1 MISVDGEVE
10 VAVMSAR
17 EPLRRKAARYRVYL
31 SVRYEVAADFVREFA
46 ENLSHGGMFIRGARG
61 LARRRDVMVEIDLPA
76 YGRYEVHAEVAHV
89 IGEEQARAQ
98 GLSAGAGLSIVDSPD
113 GFDEALSGYLA
124 RLSRRADS
132 IVLAADDEAARM
144 LRAAGY
150 QVRALSSVE
159 GLDAQ
164 IAGCERPPV
173 GVVVP
178 AARLEEF
185 SAAAAGT
192 AAADL
197 LVSTAGQR
205 RIDDV
210 LVRLDRRL

>member
-1 MISVDGEVE
+1 MIVDEGEVE
-10 VAVMSAR
+10 VPVSAR
-17 EPLRRKAARYRVYL
+17 EPVRRKAARYRVFL

-61 LARRRDVMVEIDLPA
+61 LARRRDVEVEIDLPA
-76 YGRYEVHAEVAHV
+76 YGRYEVRAEVAHV
-89 IGEEQARAQ
+89 IGEEQARRH
-98 GLSAGAGLSIVDSPD
+98 GRSAGAGLSIVESPD

-132 IVLAADDEAARM
+132 IVLAADEDVARV

-150 QVRALSSVE
+150 QVRALSSPE
-159 GLDAQ
+159 ALDALV
-164 IAGCERPPV
+164 AGCELPLV

-178 AARLEEF
+178 DARLEEF

-192 AAADL
+192 AAAEL
-197 LVSTAGQR
+197 LVPVASQR

>member
-1 MISVDGEVE
+1 MIDGEGVG
-10 VAVMSAR
+10 VPVGAR
-17 EPLRRKAARYRVYL
+17 EPVRRKAARYRVFL

-46 ENLSHGGMFIRGARG
+46 ENLSHGGMFIRGGRG
-61 LARRRDVMVEIDLPA
+61 LARRRDVVVEIELPA

-89 IGEEQARAQ
+89 ISEEQARAH
-98 GLSAGAGLSIVDSPD
+98 GRSAGAGLSIVETPD
-113 GFDEALSGYLA
+113 GFDDALSGYLR

-132 IVLAADDEAARM
+132 IVLAADEEAARA
-144 LRAAGY
+144 LHAAGY
-150 QVRALSSVE
+150 QVRPLASPD
-159 GLDAQ
+159 GLAAQ
-164 IAGCERPPV
+164 LDGCELPPV

-178 AARLEEF
+178 QARLEEF
-185 SAAAAGT
+185 TAVARGT

-197 LVSTAGQR
+197 LVPLAGQR

>member
-1 MISVDGEVE
+1 MITDEGEVE
-10 VAVMSAR
+10 VPVSAR
-17 EPLRRKAARYRVYL
+17 EPVRRKAARYRVFL

-46 ENLSHGGMFIRGARG
+46 DNLSHGGMFIRGARG
-61 LARRRDVMVEIDLPA
+61 LARRRDVEVEIELPA
-76 YGRYEVHAEVAHV
+76 YGRYDVRAEVAHV
-89 IGEEQARAQ
+89 IGEEQARAH
-98 GLSAGAGLSIVDSPD
+98 GRSAGAGLSIVETPD

-132 IVLAADDEAARM
+132 IVLAADDDAARH
-144 LRAAGY
+144 LRDAGY
-150 QVRALSSVE
+150 QVRALSSPE
-159 GLDAQ
+159 GLDALV
-164 IAGCERPPV
+164 AGCELPLV

-178 AARLEEF
+178 DARLEEF
-185 SAAAAGT
+185 RAAVAGT

-197 LVSTAGQR
+197 LVPVAAQR

>member
-1 MISVDGEVE
+1 MPVG
-10 VAVMSAR
+10 AR
-17 EPLRRKAARYRVYL
+17 EPVRRKAARYRVFL

-61 LARRRDVMVEIDLPA
+61 LTRRRDVMVEIELPA
-76 YGRYEVHAEVAHV
+76 YGHYQVRAEVAHV
-89 IGEEQARAQ
+89 ISEEKARAH
-98 GLSAGAGLSIVDSPD
+98 GRTAGAGLSIVEMPD
-113 GFDEALSGYLA
+113 GFDEALSGYLQ

-132 IVLAADDEAARM
+132 IVLAADEEAAR
-144 LRAAGY
+144 LLLAAGY
-150 QVRALSSVE
+150 QVRAVSSPDR
-159 GLDAQ
+159 LDALV
-164 IAGCERPPV
+164 AGCEMPLV

-185 SAAAAGT
+185 AAAARGT
-192 AAADL
+192 PAADL
-197 LVSTAGQR
+197 LVPVAAQR